1 MQEHEQLKILL
12 VEDDQE
18 SMDFFV
24 SCFQKEYNILC
35 ASSGEEALEQFE
47 QEEDVAMVLS
57 DQAMPGMTGVE
68 LLTHIYQKNE
78 SVIRII
84 ITGFLNTTDII
95 AAINKGHI
103 YQFIVKPW
111 EIVQMRMVLSQATYT
126 WKLKRENKE
135 LQKELLTQ
143 NYLLTQANKHLHTSK
158 QTLRNL
164 SISLFTAREE
174 EQRRIAMELHDELGQ
189 SLAALKMQTRIME
202 NDFPEKKQQN
212 HIKMW
217 STILRDSIRQIIEDV
232 RMLSKNLSPVIIEDL
247 GLDAALQQLVD
258 NFTKSHGISCSFQ
271 PASLQ
276 NITSTDGKRI
286 VYRLVQESLNNI
298 CNHAEASHIDFSIK
312 VNQAQIVLTLA
323 DNGKGFHV
331 EEVLARPQSRRGIG
345 LIAMSERVKMLGGKI
360 DIRSIINQGTAV
372 FFTIPFDFDREK
384 QNKTEKKQVELSNVT
399 RNTIV

>member
-24 SCFQKEYNILC
+24 SCFQEEYNILC
-35 ASSGEEALEQFE
+35 ATSGEGALELFE
-47 QEEDVAMVLS
+47 QEDDIAMVLS
-57 DQAMPGMTGVE
+57 DQAMPGMTGVD
-68 LLTHIYQKNE
+68 LLTHIYQQDE

-111 EIVQMRMVLSQATYT
+111 EIVQMRMVLCQATYT
-126 WKLKRENKE
+126 WKLERKNKE

-143 NYLLTQANKHLHTSK
+143 NYLLTQANTRLHTSK

-164 SISLFTAREE
+164 SIALFTAREE
-174 EQRRIAMELHDELGQ
+174 EQRRMAMELHDELGQ

-202 NDFPEKKQQN
+202 HDFLPAETAQQEK
-212 HIKMW
+212 IKNW
-217 STILRDSIRQIIEDV
+217 STVLRSSISQIIEDV
-232 RMLSKNLSPVIIEDL
+232 RLLSKNLSPVIIEDL
-247 GLDAALQQLVD
+247 GLDAALQQLID
-258 NFTKSHGISCSFQ
+258 NFTETHGISCSFQ
-271 PASLQ
+271 PVPLQ
-276 NITSTDGKRI
+276 DITSADGKRI
-286 VYRLVQESLNNI
+286 VYRLVQETLNNI

-312 VNQAQIVLTLA
+312 VDQEQIFLSLV

-331 EEVLARPQSRRGIG
+331 QEVLARPQSQRGIG
-345 LIAMSERVKMLGGKI
+345 LTATSERVKMLGGKI
-360 DIRSIINQGTAV
+360 DIQSLINKGTTV
-372 FFTIPFDFDREK
+372 SFTIPVDFAK
-384 QNKTEKKQVELSNVT
+384 KEKK
-399 RNTIV
+399 